1 MGFCEALGKKA
12 HSQVCVFGR
21 NTGFRQTVGLVQ
33 KSNSKPVTH
42 TNAADTTSQNFWKY
56 LHAAVWRKSV
66 TGKVLNKLSELCA

>member
-21 NTGFRQTVGLVQ
+21 NTGFRQTVGLVK

-42 TNAADTTSQNFWKY
+42 THAADTFALS
-56 LHAAVWRKSV
+56 LSV
-66 TGKVLNKLSELCA
+66 FETALISTIHC